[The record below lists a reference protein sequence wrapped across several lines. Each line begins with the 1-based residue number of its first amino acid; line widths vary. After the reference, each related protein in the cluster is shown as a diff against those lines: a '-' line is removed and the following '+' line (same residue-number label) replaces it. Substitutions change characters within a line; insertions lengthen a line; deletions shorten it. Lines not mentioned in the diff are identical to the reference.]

1 MKSFKK
7 ITALV
12 LSLALTFTSGTV
24 CFAETPTADTPAD
37 QKVFVTFVYGG
48 NTKGEWV
55 VKGTNVTPPA
65 VPVIGG
71 STFCGWSSPL
81 TNIQAT
87 QHIYAVYKPNFLG
100 EAAIEAT
107 KKSLPAP
114 AISATNVADPNAV
127 AIATPIALSANGATP
142 SAAQMQLLM
151 AMLAQQQAAGV
162 TTPAAATATTKVS
175 TPATTA
181 ATPAATTPAATTPA
195 AATPAAATPA
205 ATAVTTPAASTTTT
219 TATTAAPAAA
229 ATGTINFTD
238 KDGNA
243 GTFTQKEWNTLLNVY
258 GGSEA
263 VLRKHSL
270 GDLKKVAAYY
280 GG

>member
-24 CFAETPTADTPAD
+24 CFAQTPTADTPAD

-65 VPVIGG
+65 VPVVGG

-81 TNIQAT
+81 TNIQST

-114 AISATNVADPNAV
+114 AVSATNVADPNAV

-142 SAAQMQLLM
+142 SAAQMQLMM
-151 AMLAQQQAAGV
+151 AMLAQQQAAGA
-162 TTPAAATATTKVS
+162 TAPAAATATTATTKVS

-181 ATPAATTPAATTPA
+181 ATPAATTPAAA
-195 AATPAAATPA
+195 APA
-205 ATAVTTPAASTTTT
+205 ATAVTTPAASTSTTA
-219 TATTAAPAAA
+219 ATTAAPAAA
-229 ATGTINFTD
+229 ATGTLNFTD

>member
-114 AISATNVADPNAV
+114 AVSADPNAV

-162 TTPAAATATTKVS
+162 TAPAAATATTATTKVS

-181 ATPAATTPAATTPA
+181 ATPAATTPAA
-195 AATPAAATPA
+195 ATPA

-219 TATTAAPAAA
+219 TAATTAAPAAA

>member
-162 TTPAAATATTKVS
+162 TAPAAATATTATTKVS

-181 ATPAATTPAATTPA
+181 ATPAATTPAA
-195 AATPAAATPA
+195 ATPA

-219 TATTAAPAAA
+219 TAATTAAPAAA

>member
-7 ITALV
+7 ITAIV
-12 LSLALTFTSGTV
+12 LSLALTFTTGTV
-24 CFAETPTADTPAD
+24 CFAQTPTADTPAD

-55 VKGTNVTPPA
+55 VKGTNVTPPE

-71 STFCGWSSPL
+71 TTFCGWSAPL
-81 TNIQAT
+81 TNIQTT
-87 QHIYAVYKPNFLG
+87 QHIYAVYKPNYLG
-100 EAAIEAT
+100 EAAIEAA
-107 KKSLPAP
+107 KKALPVP
-114 AISATNVADPNAV
+114 ATSATNVADPNAV
-127 AIATPIALSANGATP
+127 VLATPVALSANGVTPATT
-142 SAAQMQLLM
+142 QMQLLM
-151 AMLAQQQAAGV
+151 ALLAQQQAGGKAA
-162 TTPAAATATTKVS
+162 TPAAAPAATVSAANAPAAKTQTAEAAPAAATTATT
-175 TPATTA
+175 
-181 ATPAATTPAATTPA
+181 ATTPAATTA
-195 AATPAAATPA
+195 APA
-205 ATAVTTPAASTTTT
+205 ATAP
-219 TATTAAPAAA
+219 AAPAG
-229 ATGTINFTD
+229 GTINFTD